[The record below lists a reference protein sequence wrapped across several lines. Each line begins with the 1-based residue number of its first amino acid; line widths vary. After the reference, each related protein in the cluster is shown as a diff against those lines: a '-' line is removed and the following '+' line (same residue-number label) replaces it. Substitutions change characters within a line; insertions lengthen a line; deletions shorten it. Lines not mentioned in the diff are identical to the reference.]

1 MQVLDHSRADVAR
14 QRNGSNGNGVNGSGR
29 NGNGHHHAAAVKPR
43 DERIKAAFAPRK
55 LRYAHIAGWGM
66 AVPERVM
73 PNAEFEELVNT
84 NDKWIYTRTGI
95 RERRIA
101 AEGETATDLAI
112 RAGEQALRVAGVLP
126 REIDYVIVA
135 TSTPEHI
142 FPSTASKVQDALG
155 AINAGAND
163 LSAACAGFAYA
174 FDVAVSKVRAGSAH
188 TVLVIGAETMS
199 RAVDWT
205 DRGTCILFGDGA
217 GAVVLRGSD
226 EPGGVMSS
234 IVHADGTGWDLLTL
248 PTIGSQHTY
257 LADGAHKMHTLY
269 MDGKCVFQFAVR
281 ALVTGLM
288 ETLDRAGLT
297 LDDLD
302 LLVPH
307 QANLRILEHAAA
319 ELGIPMEKIF
329 SNLERYGNTSAASI
343 PIALTEA
350 VESGRVK
357 PGDVL
362 GIAGF
367 GGGLSWGAAVLEWSG
382 AGEALPLAVQWP
394 LRREQE
400 LRAGLRRAWQRHYW
414 RYMVY
419 HSPKA
424 TLRRWR
430 RRQRQR
436 WLRDGRTS
444 RVRRRRRRRGW
455 L

>member
-1 MQVLDHSRADVAR
+1 MQVLDQPRADLA
-14 QRNGSNGNGVNGSGR
+14 RNGSNGNGVNGNGR
-29 NGNGHHHAAAVKPR
+29 NGNGYHGNGNGQHGVAVAVKPR
-43 DERIKAAFAPRK
+43 EARIKAAFAPRK
-55 LRYAHIAGWGM
+55 LRYAHVAGWGM
-66 AVPERVM
+66 AVPSRIM
-73 PNAEFEELVNT
+73 PNAEFEELVDT

-101 AEGETATDLAI
+101 AEGETSTDLAI

-126 REIDYVIVA
+126 REVDYVIVA

-174 FDVAVSKVRAGSAH
+174 FDVAVSKVRSGSAH

-248 PTIGSQHTY
+248 PTIGSRETY

-281 ALVTGLM
+281 ALATGLT

-307 QANLRILEHAAA
+307 QANQRILEHAAA

-329 SNLERYGNTSAASI
+329 SNLAQYGNTSAASI
-343 PIALTEA
+343 PIALAEA
-350 VESGRVK
+350 AQSGRLK
-357 PGDVL
+357 PGDIVAL
-362 GIAGF
+362 VGF
-367 GGGLSWGAAVLEWSG
+367 GGGLSWGAAVLQWG
-382 AGEALPLAVQWP
+382 GPKPAHAPVIYWP
-394 LRREQE
+394 LRREQDM
-400 LRAGLRRAWQRHYW
+400 RAGVRRYWQRRVW
-414 RYMVY
+414 RWLVY
-419 HSPKA
+419 KGPRA
-424 TLRRWR
+424 RLRRWQR
-430 RRQRQR
+430 RRKAQAAKA
-436 WLRDGRTS
+436 
-444 RVRRRRRRRGW
+444 
-455 L
+455 